1 MEPVASFVDVRSLY
15 LTYSYFLADGAV
27 APRGGT
33 PIDLLVDSA
42 GNGGYPSKST
52 DSRFE
57 GRMLDLG
64 RRQAHPSKNP
74 SAWE

>member
-1 MEPVASFVDVRSLY
+1 MEPVATFVDGRNFY
-15 LTYSYFLADGAV
+15 LTYSKSLVDGAV
-27 APRGGT
+27 APAGS